1 MSGRLEADECADPHV
16 ARDEACE
23 SRVAG
28 GQVRDELGEQR
39 FNVGSAVLQGVEGS
53 GDVVDGY
60 GAKKVRLGRRLRRG
74 EVIGSA

>member
-1 MSGRLEADECADPHV
+1 M
-16 ARDEACE
+16 
-23 SRVAG
+23 
-28 GQVRDELGEQR
+28 RDELGEQR